1 MYSYVSVPFIL
12 YTNRNAH
19 TFVEAMVAYFCS
31 SEPSSWHVLHEK
43 IMTMI
48 IIVMIINYFLK

>member
-1 MYSYVSVPFIL
+1 ML
-12 YTNRNAH
+12 

-48 IIVMIINYFLK
+48 IIMMMMNYLWK

>member
-1 MYSYVSVPFIL
+1 ML
-12 YTNRNAH
+12 

-48 IIVMIINYFLK
+48 IIMMIINYFLK